1 MNLLDMYYLYGQLN
15 TLTYQYLCLQYSL
28 RVHLSFLDLLQFAVE
43 IKTFCLLPM
52 VFSKT
57 HSCFMNLSFA
67 LHLILVN
74 LFN

>member
-28 RVHLSFLDLLQFAVE
+28 RVHHHSWTFSSLLRK
-43 IKTFCLLPM
+43 KTFCLLPM

-57 HSCFMNLSFA
+57 HSCF
-67 LHLILVN
+67 VN
-74 LFN
+74 LRFLIYKLFL